1 MRHRVTCVF
10 QTIAS
15 LLSLVILTLA
25 VTIASNGT
33 LQASPAYGQST
44 QVLPKG
50 QTEKNIA
57 LPASPDSPDWPVPET
72 PVLRPASEEGQQA
85 IAQSKF
91 PKSLEC
97 ELYAAEP
104 DVANIVAIHRDFQ
117 GRMFV
122 CETFRQ
128 DKGVEDNRG
137 HQNWM
142 DDELAAQTVADRVR
156 YIRKYIPDADKSYTA
171 GDDRIRLLQ
180 DTTGDGLAD
189 SSKVFADHF
198 NRIDMGTGAGVL
210 SYRDKVY
217 YTCIPDLFLLQD
229 TNKDGVADKRQS
241 LHTGFGVHFAFRGHD
256 MHGLIVGHDG
266 RLYFSIGDRGYNVSK
281 KIKNL
286 ESGAVFRCELDG
298 SNLEV
303 IATGMRNPQE
313 LAFDDYGNLFTG
325 DNNSDSSD
333 KARFTEIVY
342 GGDSGWRMYYQYM
355 GDRGPFNRE
364 KLWQPYNENTP
375 AYIVPPIANI
385 ADGPAGLE
393 YYPGTGFGDEFK
405 DRFFLCDFRGTN
417 AKSGI
422 RSFKIKP
429 NGASWN
435 LEDEQQPI
443 WSVLTTDI
451 DFGSDG
457 RLYVADWVSGWQG
470 VQKGRIYA
478 YHDKE
483 HFQSK
488 LVREVESLLK
498 SGLKSK
504 TPAELAELLNHA
516 DRRLRLEA
524 QFELV
529 ARNEFDLLKA
539 TSLKTTAPT
548 LARVHALFGLG
559 QLARSNE
566 DGELSFTWLK
576 PVLQDADDQVV
587 IAATRLYGEPV
598 SLEPAWLSPLLKH
611 ANKRV
616 RFAAATGLADSR
628 STSEIPAIVEMLIEN
643 DNQDPMLRHAGIMA
657 IGNLTRKSPGVA
669 LAAELGLLKQLVEH
683 ESSSVR
689 IATCVAIRKYLS
701 NLNAIQLIGICADPK
716 IADHHLSRL
725 LKDNDPSIVLEA
737 ARAIHDAPVNSAMP
751 ALAELIDSI
760 ELHHESDPLVR
771 RILSANFRVGTK
783 QSAEALVAYCINPKS
798 DPKRRLEVIQWL
810 AEWDNPPARDKVSRA
825 WRPLDPTSRDI
836 QHAQNALL
844 SIFGKLTQDSDEIAV
859 AAIESAGALG
869 LTDIGQELLTLAES
883 TTAATST
890 RIAALESLD
899 KLQDSKLPEMLTA
912 MAATPDKLDSQLL
925 TVVTALTAKRDA
937 VTAMPLIKAGL
948 NRDEQ
953 TTSQAMIATLG
964 TMNDDASRKI
974 LADALE
980 AMIADKY
987 SPALRLDVIIAAKQR
1002 KLDSLNE
1009 LLLAYET
1016 ARNKRDK
1023 DPLVAAHLDTASGG
1037 DTKRGKDIFHN
1048 KTAVSC
1054 IRCHKIGW
1062 DGGNVGPELTDLG
1075 SKHDRRYII
1084 EAITNPNAVIAKGF
1098 DQQKVL
1104 TDEGDVHIGILKETT
1119 DEHIILLDS
1128 DGKEIFI
1135 DKETVEA
1142 TKPGLS
1148 SMPANLH
1155 ELLTPTELRDLVEF
1169 LANQKVDPK
1178 AKAKP
1183 APVQ

>member
-1 MRHRVTCVF
+1 MC
-10 QTIAS
+10 I
-15 LLSLVILTLA
+15 
-25 VTIASNGT
+25 
-33 LQASPAYGQST
+33 
-44 QVLPKG
+44 
-50 QTEKNIA
+50 
-57 LPASPDSPDWPVPET
+57 
-72 PVLRPASEEGQQA
+72 
-85 IAQSKF
+85 
-91 PKSLEC
+91 
-97 ELYAAEP
+97 
-104 DVANIVAIHRDFQ
+104 RD
-117 GRMFV
+117 R
-122 CETFRQ
+122 
-128 DKGVEDNRG
+128 
-137 HQNWM
+137 
-142 DDELAAQTVADRVR
+142 
-156 YIRKYIPDADKSYTA
+156 SYTA

-180 DTTGDGLAD
+180 DTTGNGVAD
-189 SSKVFADHF
+189 STKVFADHF

-229 TNKDGVADKRQS
+229 TNKDGVADKRKS

-333 KARFTEIVY
+333 KARLTEIVY

-783 QSAEALVAYCINPKS
+783 QSAEALAAYCIKPKS

-836 QHAQNALL
+836 KHAQNALL

-899 KLQDSKLPEMLTA
+899 KLQDSKLPEMLSA

-1048 KTAVSC
+1048 KPAVSC

>member
-25 VTIASNGT
+25 VTIASNNT

-44 QVLPKG
+44 QVLPEN
-50 QTEKNIA
+50 QTEKPIT

-97 ELYAAEP
+97 KLYAAEP

-783 QSAEALVAYCINPKS
+783 QSAEALAAYCIKPKS

-836 QHAQNALL
+836 QHAQTALL
-844 SIFGKLTQDSDEIAV
+844 SIFEKLTQDSDEIAV

-899 KLQDSKLPEMLTA
+899 KLQDSKLPEMLAA

-1023 DPLVAAHLDTASGG
+1023 DPLVAAHLDTALGG
-1037 DTKRGKDIFHN
+1037 DIKRGKDIFHN

>member
-1 MRHRVTCVF
+1 MHHRVTCVF
-10 QTIAS
+10 QTITP

-25 VTIASNGT
+25 VTIASNNT
-33 LQASPAYGQST
+33 LQASPASGQAT
-44 QVLPKG
+44 QVLPENQPDKPVV
-50 QTEKNIA
+50 
-57 LPASPDSPDWPVPET
+57 LPASPDSPDWPTPET

-85 IAQSKF
+85 IAQFKF

-97 ELYAAEP
+97 KLYAAEP

-217 YTCIPDLFLLQD
+217 YTCIPDLFTLAD
-229 TNKDGVADKRQS
+229 TDNDGVADKRES

-751 ALAELIDSI
+751 ALAKLIDSI

-783 QSAEALVAYCINPKS
+783 QSAEALAAYCIKPKS

-836 QHAQNALL
+836 QHAQTALL
-844 SIFGKLTQDSDEIAV
+844 SIFEKLTQDSDEIAV

-899 KLQDSKLPEMLTA
+899 KLQDSKLTEALAA

-1023 DPLVAAHLDTASGG
+1023 DPLVAAHLDTALGG

>member
-44 QVLPKG
+44 QVLPEN
-50 QTEKNIA
+50 QTEKPIT

-97 ELYAAEP
+97 KLYAAEP
-104 DVANIVAIHRDFQ
+104 EVANIVAIHRDFQ

-417 AKSGI
+417 AISGI

-783 QSAEALVAYCINPKS
+783 QSAEALAAYCINPKS

-844 SIFGKLTQDSDEIAV
+844 SIFEKLTQDTDEIAV

-869 LTDIGQELLTLAES
+869 LTNIGQELLTLAES

-899 KLQDSKLPEMLTA
+899 KLQDSKLTEALAT
-912 MAATPDKLDSQLL
+912 MAETPDKLDSQLL

-1023 DPLVAAHLDTASGG
+1023 DPLVAAHLDTALGG
-1037 DTKRGKDIFHN
+1037 DIKRGKDIFHN

-1119 DEHIILLDS
+1119 DEHIMLLDS

-1142 TKPGLS
+1142 TKPALS